1 MLESFPAAMIAGGVL
16 GFLAGLGIGGG
27 SLLMLWLTLIIGIS
41 AEAARCINLM
51 FFIPAAL
58 CASLSRW
65 RQKTLPISKLPWPV
79 IAGCLFAGGFT
90 LLREQIDTQIL
101 KKTFGI
107 LLLFTGLREL
117 LYTPKKNPSS

>member
-27 SLLMLWLTLIIGIS
+27 SLLILWLTLILDFS
-41 AEAARCINLM
+41 AETARCINLM

-65 RQKTLPISKLPWPV
+65 KQKSLPLTNLPWPV

-90 LLREQIDTQIL
+90 LLRGQIDTQIL
-101 KKTFGI
+101 KKIFGI

-117 LYTPKKNPSS
+117 LYKQKKNPSS

>member
-1 MLESFPAAMIAGGVL
+1 MLESFQASLLAGTVF

-27 SLLMLWLTLIIGIS
+27 SLLVLWTTLIVGIS

-58 CASLSRW
+58 CSSVTRW
-65 RQKTLPISKLPWPV
+65 KQGALPVKQLPLPV
-79 IAGCLFAGGFT
+79 ILGCLSAGIFT
-90 LLREQIDTQIL
+90 LLRSQIDTEIL
-101 KKTFGI
+101 KKIFGI

-117 LYTPKKNPSS
+117 LYKGDGT